1 MNEYRYFIA
10 NKNKIGT
17 LVCNNKINGNDMI
30 LLIGYIIYSYGA
42 GTVAHI
48 VNKLTAVYDFEILK
62 ESITAAELNSSPE
75 TPYTYYDLID
85 ENGYCEDDGYMYV
98 DIGRIKKLFSKKK
111 SQEMLSSIRRFNI
124 EKEYIHD
131 ERTVFKKR
139 KFVITRDG
147 DKSKNVLRTSYDKT
161 SLSYLLTNV
170 MGGFFEE
177 YEDESIG
184 FTPDDLAQMLLKIYP
199 KDFILSDD
207 DADFIID
214 DLETWEQKC
223 SSYETIKTIELFEKN
238 ATSSEQLFSML
249 KKHYKQNGYHS
260 IYAEKDKEKLLLFYK
275 PYNKQAVCAI
285 RKKYKADNNK
295 YIEIGFLNNKSES
308 IYLEIRAT
316 ISYNEDIRKIYGD
329 VIQKVSLV
337 YNEDLPVYNIMRNPG
352 EACLDYL
359 GDHSCYISLPI

>member
-1 MNEYRYFIA
+1 MSEYRYFIA

-17 LVCNNKINGNDMI
+17 LVRNNKINGNDMI
-30 LLIGYIIYSYGA
+30 LLIGYIIYSYGT

-161 SLSYLLTNV
+161 SLSYLLTYV
-170 MGGFFEE
+170 MGVFFEE

-184 FTPDDLAQMLLKIYP
+184 FTPDDLSQMLLKMYP

-207 DADFIID
+207 AADFIID

-223 SSYETIKTIELFEKN
+223 SAYETIKTIELFEKS
-238 ATSSEQLFSML
+238 TVSSGQLFSML
-249 KKHYKQNGYHS
+249 KNHYKQNGYYS

-275 PYNKQAVCAI
+275 PYNNQTVCAI
-285 RKKYKADNNK
+285 RKKYRADNDK

-308 IYLEIRAT
+308 IDLEIRAT

-337 YNEDLPVYNIMRNPG
+337 YNKDLPVYNIMRNPG

>member
-17 LVCNNKINGNDMI
+17 LVCSNKINGNDM
-30 LLIGYIIYSYGA
+30 LLLVGYIIYSYGA

-139 KFVITRDG
+139 KFVIT
-147 DKSKNVLRTSYDKT
+147 
-161 SLSYLLTNV
+161 SLSYLLTYV
-170 MGGFFEE
+170 MGVFFEE

-184 FTPDDLAQMLLKIYP
+184 FTPDDLSQMLLKMYP

-207 DADFIID
+207 AADFIID

-223 SSYETIKTIELFEKN
+223 SAYETIKTIELFEKS
-238 ATSSEQLFSML
+238 TVSSGQLFSML
-249 KKHYKQNGYHS
+249 KNHYKQNGYHS

-275 PYNKQAVCAI
+275 PYNNQTVCAI

-308 IYLEIRAT
+308 IDLGIRAT